1 MKSSALYL
9 RVGALVVVGAALAF
23 GFVMF
28 LAGSR
33 NEGPTATFETYS
45 RESVQGLDV
54 GAPVRY
60 RGVPVGRVT
69 QIGLVSA
76 EYGRPEG
83 VPFTESFRLVFVRF
97 AVDTERVGEVPS
109 AAEAIRLG
117 LRARISAQGITG
129 VNYVELDFVD
139 PERFPV
145 PAIPWTPRHPV
156 VPAIPSTVAQVRSAA
171 ETLMHRLSEVPLEQM
186 MHDFAELLAALREQ
200 ASGGDA
206 ATLLRDAARTAE
218 LVRAAVEQGDIGAT
232 LTELRQAAVA
242 ARELLAQE
250 ELRTAVTSITATA
263 VELRRATAAL
273 PETLA
278 GLDRTLRTV
287 RTTTQDVQAELVPI
301 LENLRAVTANLRAT
315 TQQLRNSPSQTLF
328 GAPPAPPERRR

>member
-9 RVGALVVVGAALAF
+9 RVGALVVVGAALAV
-23 GFVMF
+23 GFVLF
-28 LAGSR
+28 LAGGR
-33 NEGPTATFETYS
+33 GQGPTATFETYS

-60 RGVPVGRVT
+60 RGVPIGRVT

-83 VPFTESFRLVFVRF
+83 APFTESFRLVFVRF
-97 AVDTERVGEVPS
+97 AVDTERVGEIPR
-109 AAEAIRLG
+109 AEEAIRIG

-139 PERFPV
+139 PQRFPMPV
-145 PAIPWTPRHPV
+145 IPWTPRYPV

-171 ETLMHRLSEVPLEQM
+171 ETLMQRLSEVPLEQM
-186 MHDFAELLAALREQ
+186 MHDLAELLAALRGQ

-206 ATLLRDAARTAE
+206 AALLRDTARTAE
-218 LVRAAVEQGDIGAT
+218 LVRAAVEQGDIAKT
-232 LTELRQAAVA
+232 LTELREAAA
-242 ARELLAQE
+242 GARELLAGE
-250 ELRTAVTSITATA
+250 DMRAAVTNITATA
-263 VELRRATAAL
+263 AELRRATAAL
-273 PETLA
+273 PDTLA
-278 GLDRTLRTV
+278 ALDRTLRTV
-287 RTTTQDVQAELVPI
+287 RTTTQDVQSELLPI
-301 LENLRAVTANLRAT
+301 LENLRSVTANLRAT